1 MAGYSALYFPA
12 VQLAGVAT
20 ATVVSI
26 GAAPLLSGAAH
37 TFSGARVDRR
47 WLTSTSVAVVG
58 MCLVVLPGS
67 HDPAS
72 RLGILLA
79 TLRGRAAGRARPGRR
94 SRSPTRSFPR
104 AVRPRRR
111 PPRHHDSRIPR
122 GDLLVG
128 PVGLALE
135 GGEEPVERVELP
147 QVVPAPVEG
156 VSVDGLQRGGAG
168 RGRRRGRSA
177 RRRRLRLGG
186 ARDRG
191 HGPPRWR
198 LPVEVPGGEAGQRGR
213 GQRPVQGRVAVLV
226 DRGEHRIAG
235 YVADVVAPV
244 RAGGNPAPVRAGA
257 TQRRGP
263 VQGGPQ
269 HPDGDLAPG

>member
-1 MAGYSALYFPA
+1 MRPGTLAIVGAAMLWGSMGPIVALYPKASALTLAAWRLIIGALALVVAVSAGRGWTSWRRDELATTTYGVLAMAGYSALYFPA

-47 WLTSTSVAVVG
+47 WLTGTSVAVVG

-79 TLRGRAAGRARPGRR
+79 TLRGRAAGRVRPGRR
-94 SRSPTRSFPR
+94 SRLPTRSFPR

-156 VSVDGLQRGGAG
+156 VPVDGLQL
-168 RGRRRGRSA
+168 S
-177 RRRRLRLGG
+177 LI
-186 ARDRG
+186 
-191 HGPPRWR
+191 HISEPT
-198 LPVEVPGGEAGQRGR
+198 
-213 GQRPVQGRVAVLV
+213 RP
-226 DRGEHRIAG
+226 
-235 YVADVVAPV
+235 Y
-244 RAGGNPAPVRAGA
+244 
-257 TQRRGP
+257 
-263 VQGGPQ
+263 
-269 HPDGDLAPG
+269 

>member
-79 TLRGRAAGRARPGRR
+79 TLRGRRGEHALAGGAGHRRGRFRAQFAPATVRRATMTHGSHAVICWLARSAWRSRSARSRSSASSCRRSSRRR
-94 SRSPTRSFPR
+94 SRACRLTC
-104 AVRPRRR
+104 
-111 PPRHHDSRIPR
+111 
-122 GDLLVG
+122 LLYT
-128 PVGLALE
+128 
-135 GGEEPVERVELP
+135 
-147 QVVPAPVEG
+147 
-156 VSVDGLQRGGAG
+156 S
-168 RGRRRGRSA
+168 
-177 RRRRLRLGG
+177 
-186 ARDRG
+186 
-191 HGPPRWR
+191 
-198 LPVEVPGGEAGQRGR
+198 
-213 GQRPVQGRVAVLV
+213 
-226 DRGEHRIAG
+226 
-235 YVADVVAPV
+235 
-244 RAGGNPAPVRAGA
+244 
-257 TQRRGP
+257 
-263 VQGGPQ
+263 
-269 HPDGDLAPG
+269 

>member
-47 WLTSTSVAVVG
+47 WLTGTSVAVVG

-79 TLRGRAAGRARPGRR
+79 TLRGRAAGRVRPGRR
-94 SRSPTRSFPR
+94 SRLPTRSSPR
-104 AVRPRRR
+104 AIRPRRR
-111 PPRHHDSRIPR
+111 PPRHHDSRIQR

-135 GGEEPVERVELP
+135 VGEEPLEGVKLP
-147 QVVPAPVEG
+147 QVVPSLGQG

-168 RGRRRGRSA
+168 RWRRGRSG
-177 RRRRLRLGG
+177 RRRRRFG
-186 ARDRG
+186 RPRG
-191 HGPPRWR
+191 
-198 LPVEVPGGEAGQRGR
+198 
-213 GQRPVQGRVAVLV
+213 
-226 DRGEHRIAG
+226 
-235 YVADVVAPV
+235 
-244 RAGGNPAPVRAGA
+244 
-257 TQRRGP
+257 
-263 VQGGPQ
+263 
-269 HPDGDLAPG
+269 

>member
-1 MAGYSALYFPA
+1 MLAPGDPGPLSWRRDELATTTYGVLAMAGYSALYFPA

-79 TLRGRAAGRARPGRR
+79 TLRGRAAGRARPT
-94 SRSPTRSFPR
+94 RSPTRSCPG

-111 PPRHHDSRIPR
+111 PPRHHDFTDPTR
-122 GDLLVG
+122 
-128 PVGLALE
+128 
-135 GGEEPVERVELP
+135 
-147 QVVPAPVEG
+147 
-156 VSVDGLQRGGAG
+156 
-168 RGRRRGRSA
+168 
-177 RRRRLRLGG
+177 
-186 ARDRG
+186 
-191 HGPPRWR
+191 
-198 LPVEVPGGEAGQRGR
+198 
-213 GQRPVQGRVAVLV
+213 
-226 DRGEHRIAG
+226 
-235 YVADVVAPV
+235 
-244 RAGGNPAPVRAGA
+244 
-257 TQRRGP
+257 
-263 VQGGPQ
+263 
-269 HPDGDLAPG
+269 